1 MADEDLQQPQVPAD
15 RPRIGVDEWVAR
27 EEELR
32 LDQGL
37 LGPVRRFF
45 ATVPWWWLLLGAAVG
60 GILIGAFVNDEY
72 FLQVG
77 LDTLTYV
84 LLALDLNVVAGW
96 AGLLDLGYVLFLGVG
111 AYGFAWLSSD
121 HFDIHWT
128 AFASVPVVM
137 AGTAIVGLLIGL
149 TSWRLL
155 GDYLAIVTLFMLQI
169 FITFGNNGD
178 TINLPFVDGP
188 VNLTN
193 GANGIHPIDSFDLVV
208 WQAETVKDY
217 YFLAL
222 GIALI
227 LLAGLYLLNESR
239 TGRAWRALRED
250 PLAANVLSMPVNRLK
265 LLAFVF
271 GATIGGL
278 TGTVFAA
285 SQNAVFPADFNLQKL
300 ILIYAMVILG
310 GAGSLPGVVIGAIV
324 INVSDRLLTTPE
336 NARLIFYGGI
346 IIALLSLLPRRRWGP
361 VWVGGIAAGTLV
373 FGFAVRAVVGALWP
387 DGVDGTLPGEGWL
400 TNALSHWVLVPTD
413 PYDISRYAYVLLIA
427 LVVSLTFIHGVWRR
441 LLVAP
446 LIYLA
451 ACVWENLLVAEPA
464 TTRLILLG
472 ALLVA
477 LMNLRPEGLFGT
489 ARVEVV

>member
-15 RPRIGVDEWVAR
+15 RPRIGADEWVAR

-32 LDQGL
+32 LDQGV
-37 LGPVRRFF
+37 LGPMRRFF
-45 ATVPWWWLLLGAAVG
+45 ATVPWWWLLFGAAVG
-60 GILIGAFVNDEY
+60 GVLIGTFVDDEY

-77 LDTLTYV
+77 LDTLLYV
-84 LLALDLNVVAGW
+84 LLALGLNVVVGW
-96 AGLLDLGYVLFLGVG
+96 AGLLDLGYVVFLGVG

-121 HFDIHWT
+121 QFDIHWT

-137 AGTAIVGLLIGL
+137 AGTALVGLVVGL

-155 GDYLAIVTLFMLQI
+155 GDYLAIVTLFVLQI

-193 GANGIHPIDSFDLVV
+193 GANGIHPIDSFDLII
-208 WQAETVKDY
+208 WKAETVKDY

-222 GIALI
+222 GVALI
-227 LLAGLYLLNESR
+227 LLAALYLLNESR

-250 PLAANVLSMPVNRLK
+250 SLAANVLSMPVNRLK

-346 IIALLSLLPRRRWGP
+346 IIALLALVPRRRWGP
-361 VWVGGIAAGTLV
+361 YWVAGIFASTIA
-373 FGFAVRAVVGALWP
+373 FGFAVHAIASAVWP
-387 DGVDGTLPGEGWL
+387 RGVEGTLPGEGWL
-400 TNALSHWVLVPTD
+400 TNGMAHWVLVPTD
-413 PYDISRYAYVLLIA
+413 SFDLGRYAYVALIA
-427 LVVSLTFIHGVWRR
+427 YVVVLTFIHGIWRR
-441 LLVAP
+441 LLVPP

-451 ACVWENLLVAEPA
+451 ACVWENVLVAEPA

-477 LMNLRPEGLFGT
+477 LMNLRPEGLLGT

>member
-1 MADEDLQQPQVPAD
+1 
-15 RPRIGVDEWVAR
+15 
-27 EEELR
+27 
-32 LDQGL
+32 
-37 LGPVRRFF
+37 
-45 ATVPWWWLLLGAAVG
+45 
-60 GILIGAFVNDEY
+60 
-72 FLQVG
+72 
-77 LDTLTYV
+77 
-84 LLALDLNVVAGW
+84 
-96 AGLLDLGYVLFLGVG
+96 
-111 AYGFAWLSSD
+111 
-121 HFDIHWT
+121 
-128 AFASVPVVM
+128 M
-137 AGTAIVGLLIGL
+137 AGTALVGLIVGL

-155 GDYLAIVTLFMLQI
+155 GDYLAIVTLFVLQI

-178 TINLPFVDGP
+178 SINLPFVDGP

-193 GANGIHPIDSFDLVV
+193 GANGIHPIDSFDLIV

-222 GIALI
+222 TIALI

-361 VWVGGIAAGTLV
+361 YWVGGIAAGTLV
-373 FGFAVRAVVGALWP
+373 FGFAVRAVVGALWA

-400 TNALSHWVLVPTD
+400 TDALSHWVLVPTD
-413 PYDISRYAYVLLIA
+413 PFDIGRYAYVLLIA
-427 LVVSLTFIHGVWRR
+427 MVVSLTFIHGIWRR

-451 ACVWENLLVAEPA
+451 ACVWENVLVSEPA

>member
-1 MADEDLQQPQVPAD
+1 MADEDFPQAQVPAD
-15 RPRIGVDEWVAR
+15 QPRIGVDEWVAR
-27 EEELR
+27 EEEQRRDDGVIGRLR
-32 LDQGL
+32 R
-37 LGPVRRFF
+37 LGH
-45 ATVPWWWLLLGAAVG
+45 AVPWWTLLLGTAVG
-60 GILIGAFVNDEY
+60 GVLVGVLIDDEY
-72 FLQVG
+72 ALQIG
-77 LDTLTYV
+77 FDTLTYV
-84 LLALDLNVVAGW
+84 LLALGLNVVVGW
-96 AGLLDLGYVLFLGVG
+96 AGLLDLGYVVFLGVG

-121 HFDIHWT
+121 RFDLHWS

-137 AGTAIVGLLIGL
+137 AGTALVGLVVGL

-155 GDYLAIVTLFMLQI
+155 GDYLAIVTLFVLQI

-178 TINLPFVDGP
+178 AINIPFVGAT
-188 VNLTN
+188 NLTN
-193 GANGIHPIDSFDLVV
+193 GANGIHPVDSFDLIV
-208 WQAETVKDY
+208 WEANSIKDY
-217 YFLAL
+217 FFVAL
-222 GIALI
+222 GVAII
-227 LLAGLYLLNESR
+227 LLAALHLLNESR

-271 GATIGGL
+271 GAAIGGL
-278 TGTVFAA
+278 SGTVFAA
-285 SQNAVFPADFNLQKL
+285 AQNSVFPADFNLQKV

-346 IIALLSLLPRRRWGP
+346 VFGVLAAVSRRRWGP
-361 VWVGGIAAGTLV
+361 YWVGSIVAAVVG
-373 FGFAVRAVVGALWP
+373 FGFAVHAIASTAWP
-387 DGVDGTLPGEGWL
+387 RGVEGTLPGEGWL
-400 TNALSHWVLVPTD
+400 TDAMSHWVLVPSNSF
-413 PYDISRYAYVLLIA
+413 DIGRYAYVGLVA
-427 LVVSLTFIHGVWRR
+427 LVVSMAFVRGIWRR
-441 LLVAP
+441 ILVVP

-451 ACVWENLLVAEPA
+451 ACVWENVLVGEPA

-489 ARVEVV
+489 ARVEIV

>member
-1 MADEDLQQPQVPAD
+1 MAEEELQHPQIPAD

-37 LGPVRRFF
+37 LGPVRRLF
-45 ATVPWWWLLLGAAVG
+45 ATVPWWWLLVGAAVG
-60 GILIGAFVNDEY
+60 GVLFGALTSDQYYLQIGV
-72 FLQVG
+72 
-77 LDTLTYV
+77 DTLTYA
-84 LLALDLNVVAGW
+84 LLALGLNVVVGW
-96 AGLLDLGYVLFLGVG
+96 AGLLDLGYVVFLGVG

-121 HFDIHWT
+121 QFDIHWT

-137 AGTAIVGLLIGL
+137 AGTALVGLIVGL

-155 GDYLAIVTLFMLQI
+155 GDYLAIVTLFVLQI

-178 TINLPFVDGP
+178 DINIPFVGT

-193 GANGIHPIDSFDLVV
+193 GANGIHPIDPFDLIV
-208 WQAETVKDY
+208 WEATTIKDY
-217 YFLAL
+217 YFLFL
-222 GIALI
+222 VIALI
-227 LLAGLYLLNESR
+227 LLAGLYFLNESR

-250 PLAANVLSMPVNRLK
+250 SLAASALSMPVNRLK

-346 IIALLSLLPRRRWGP
+346 LIALLSLAPRRRWGP
-361 VWVGGIAAGTLV
+361 YWVGGIFVSIVG
-373 FGFAVRAVVGALWP
+373 FGFAVHAIVSAVWP
-387 DGVDGTLPGEGWL
+387 RGVDGTLPGEGWL
-400 TNALSHWVLVPTD
+400 TNAMSHWVLVPTD
-413 PYDISRYAYVLLIA
+413 SYDLGRYAYVA
-427 LVVSLTFIHGVWRR
+427 LVAYVVSLTFIHGIWRR
-441 LLVAP
+441 VLVVP
-446 LIYLA
+446 LVYLA
-451 ACVWENLLVAEPA
+451 ACVWENVLVAEPA

-477 LMNLRPEGLFGT
+477 LMSLRPEGLFGT